1 MGIPVDR
8 PAMRETTALGAAIAA
23 GLAAGVYKN
32 LDELKEINRH
42 DRTLFQPKIDAKER
56 EVMYKRWKKA
66 VQMCR
71 GWMDVES
78 TDEDGDGDGK
88 GVQQVEEAETER
100 VEKST
105 SAGTLL

>member
-23 GLAAGVYKN
+23 GLASGVYKN
-32 LDELKEINRH
+32 LEELKEINRH
-42 DRTLFQPKIDAKER
+42 DRTLFQPKIEAKER
-56 EVMYKRWKKA
+56 EVMYERWKKA
-66 VQMCR
+66 VKMCK
-71 GWMDVES
+71 GWMDVDAAAEG
-78 TDEDGDGDGK
+78 EIEGAEGK
-88 GVQQVEEAETER
+88 EGEAETEK

>member
-23 GLAAGVYKN
+23 GLASGIYKN
-32 LDELKEINRH
+32 LEELKEINRH
-42 DRTLFQPKIDAKER
+42 DRTLFRPQIAEKER
-56 EVMYKRWKKA
+56 ETMYARWKKA

-71 GWMDVES
+71 GWLDVEV
-78 TDEDGDGDGK
+78 TGEGEDNEGK
-88 GVQQVEEAETER
+88 AAEKVEESK

-105 SAGTLL
+105 SAGNVIS